1 MNCAIYA
8 RYSTDLQNQASIED
22 QLRLCRERAAAEGW
36 TILECYTDAAISGAS
51 LMRPGIQQLMQDA
64 MAGRFQIILAEAL
77 DRLSRNLA
85 DIAGLYQRL
94 TFAGVRIVTL
104 SEGEISDLHIGLKGT
119 MNSLQL
125 KDLAE
130 KVRRGLRGRVEAGK
144 SGGGNSFGYDVVRR
158 FNAAGEPIRGERLI
172 NQTEAGIVRRV
183 FNEFARGDSPRTIAG
198 RLNAEKIAGPS
209 GRSWGA
215 STIHGHR
222 VRGTGILNNDLY
234 IGRVAWNKLRY
245 QKDPAT
251 GKRVSRL
258 NPEKDW
264 IVKERPELRIVPD
277 DLWQA
282 VKDRQGPFV
291 PVRGGAVANQK
302 RRPKTLF
309 SRLLKCG
316 VCGGGVSLI
325 APRQFGCQTARNKGP
340 AVCSNGARMAVT
352 DLEET
357 ILGALRNRLL
367 ADPDLCAEFA
377 AEYARHMNQLRA
389 SQDAARAQQRAEL
402 SKVTRDLDRLVQA
415 LLDGVRGSQVKEKMA
430 ELEARKRKLEAELE
444 QGAPAPVRLHPNMGE
459 RYRKQVTGL
468 IEALNEPG
476 SRTEAAELIRALVD
490 RIVFSPEGGSPKR
503 ATLDL
508 HGDLAAILGLVSETG
523 GKPPVTT
530 LVAGAGFEP
539 AAFRL

>member
-1 MNCAIYA
+1 M
-8 RYSTDLQNQASIED
+8 
-22 QLRLCRERAAAEGW
+22 
-36 TILECYTDAAISGAS
+36 
-51 LMRPGIQQLMQDA
+51 P
-64 MAGRFQIILAEAL
+64 
-77 DRLSRNLA
+77 
-85 DIAGLYQRL
+85 
-94 TFAGVRIVTL
+94 
-104 SEGEISDLHIGLKGT
+104 
-119 MNSLQL
+119 
-125 KDLAE
+125 
-130 KVRRGLRGRVEAGK
+130 
-144 SGGGNSFGYDVVRR
+144 
-158 FNAAGEPIRGERLI
+158 
-172 NQTEAGIVRRV
+172 
-183 FNEFARGDSPRTIAG
+183 
-198 RLNAEKIAGPS
+198 EKIAGPS

-234 IGRVAWNKLRY
+234 IGRVVWNKLRY

-264 IVKERPELRIVPD
+264 IVKERPDLRIVPD
-277 DLWQA
+277 DLWQD
-282 VKDRQGPFV
+282 VKDRQGEFV
-291 PVRGGAVANQK
+291 PVRGGAIANQK

-325 APRQFGCQTARNKGP
+325 APGQFGCQTARNKGP
-340 AVCSNGARMAVT
+340 AVCTNGARMAVT

-357 ILGALRNRLL
+357 ILGALRDHLL

-402 SKVTRDLDRLVQA
+402 AKVTRDLDRLVQA
-415 LLDGVRGSQVKEKMA
+415 LLDGVRGSQVKDKMA
-430 ELEARKRKLEAELE
+430 ELEARKRKLETELE

-468 IEALNEPG
+468 IEALNEPDR
-476 SRTEAAELIRALVD
+476 RTEAAELIRALVD
-490 RIVFSPEGGSPKR
+490 RIVFSPEEGNPKR

-508 HGDLAAILGLVSETG
+508 HGDLAGILGLVSETG

>member
-158 FNAAGEPIRGERLI
+158 FNAGGEPIRGERVI
-172 NQTEAGIVRRV
+172 NPAEAGIVRRI
-183 FNEFARGDSPRTIAG
+183 FSEFAHGDSPRTIAS

-209 GRSWGA
+209 GRFWGA
-215 STIHGHR
+215 SSIHGHR

-234 IGRVAWNKLRY
+234 IGRVVWNKLRY

-264 IVKERPELRIVPD
+264 IVKGRPDLRIVPD
-277 DLWQA
+277 DLWQE
-282 VKDRQGPFV
+282 VKDRQGEFV
-291 PVRGGAVANQK
+291 PVRGGAIANQK

-340 AVCSNGARMAVT
+340 AVCTNGARMAVT

-357 ILGALRNRLL
+357 ILGALRDRLL
-367 ADPDLCAEFA
+367 ADPGLCAEFA

-389 SQDAARAQQRAEL
+389 SQDAARAQQRSEL
-402 SKVTRDLDRLVQA
+402 AKVTRDLDRLVQA

-476 SRTEAAELIRALVD
+476 RRAEAADLIRALVD
-490 RIVFSPEGGSPKR
+490 RIVFSPEGGNPKR

-508 HGDLAAILGLVSETG
+508 HGDLAGILALASETG

>member
-1 MNCAIYA
+1 MNCAIYS
-8 RYSTDLQNQASIED
+8 RYSTDLQSSASIED
-22 QLRLCRERAAAEGW
+22 QLRLCNERAEAEGW
-36 TILECYTDAAISGAS
+36 TVLQCYTDAAISGAS
-51 LMRPGIQQLMQDA
+51 LVRPGIQQLMQDA
-64 MAGRFQIILAEAL
+64 MAGRFQVIVAEAL

-94 TFAGVRIVTL
+94 TFAGVKIVTL

-130 KVRRGLRGRVEAGK
+130 KVRRGLRGRVEAGR

-158 FNAAGEPIRGERLI
+158 FNEGGEPIRGERLI
-172 NQTEAGIVRRV
+172 NPAEAGIVRRI
-183 FNEFARGDSPRTIAG
+183 FNEFAHGDSPRTIAG

-209 GRSWGA
+209 GRFWGA

-234 IGRVAWNKLRY
+234 IGRVVWNKLRY

-258 NPEKDW
+258 NPAKDW
-264 IVKERPELRIVPD
+264 IVKDRPELRIVSN

-282 VKDRQGPFV
+282 VKDRQGAYV
-291 PVRGGAVANQK
+291 LVSGGPIASRK

-309 SRLLKCG
+309 SRLLTCG

-325 APRQFGCQTARNKGP
+325 APGQFGCQTARNKGP
-340 AVCSNGARMAVT
+340 TVCGNGARMAVT
-352 DLEET
+352 ALEET
-357 ILGALRNRLL
+357 ILGALRDHLL
-367 ADPDLCAEFA
+367 SDPHLCAEFA
-377 AEYARHMNQLRA
+377 AEYARHINQLRA
-389 SQDAARAQQRAEL
+389 SQDAGRAQQRAEL
-402 SKVTRDLDRLVQA
+402 SKITRDLDRLVQA
-415 LLDGVRGSQVKEKMA
+415 LLDGVRGAQVKDKMA
-430 ELEARKRKLEAELE
+430 ELEARKRKLEAELQ
-444 QGAPAPVRLHPNMGE
+444 QGGPAPVRLHPNMGE
-459 RYRKQVTGL
+459 RYRQQVTGL
-468 IEALNEPG
+468 IEALNEPDR
-476 SRTEAAELIRALVD
+476 RTEAAELIRALVD
-490 RIVFSPEGGSPKR
+490 RIVFSPEAGSPKR

-508 HGDLAAILGLVSETG
+508 HGDLAGILSLVSETG

-530 LVAGAGFEP
+530 MVAGAGFEP

>member
-22 QLRLCRERAAAEGW
+22 QLRLCRERAAGEGW
-36 TILECYTDAAISGAS
+36 PILECYTDAAISGAS

-104 SEGEISDLHIGLKGT
+104 SEGEITDLHIGLKGT

-158 FNAAGEPIRGERLI
+158 FNAAGEPIRGERVI
-172 NQTEAGIVRRV
+172 NPAEAGIVRRI

-234 IGRVAWNKLRY
+234 IGRVVWNKLRY

-264 IVKERPELRIVPD
+264 IVKERPDLRIVSD
-277 DLWQA
+277 DLWQE
-282 VKDRQGPFV
+282 VKDRQGAFV
-291 PVRGGAVANQK
+291 PVRGGAIANQK

-340 AVCSNGARMAVT
+340 AVCTNGARMAVT

-357 ILGALRNRLL
+357 ILGALRDHLL

-415 LLDGVRGSQVKEKMA
+415 LLDGVRGSQVKDKMA
-430 ELEARKRKLEAELE
+430 ELETRKRKLEAELE
-444 QGAPAPVRLHPNMGE
+444 HGRAG
-459 RYRKQVTGL
+459 TG
-468 IEALNEPG
+468 PP
-476 SRTEAAELIRALVD
+476 
-490 RIVFSPEGGSPKR
+490 SPEHGR
-503 ATLDL
+503 TLP
-508 HGDLAAILGLVSETG
+508 ETG
-523 GKPPVTT
+523 HR
-530 LVAGAGFEP
+530 FD
-539 AAFRL
+539 